1 MFSAM
6 FFSLGLVVSQM
17 TISSKIYGFLNVK
30 GISDGTWLVDTCL
43 TIIFSFV
50 IILSHHLILYRDPT
64 LACVMGGG
72 LVVSFASYQFVKGFN
87 VFKVSPQAPELYP
100 FRHNSQLLI

>member
-6 FFSLGLVVSQM
+6 FFSLGLVISQM

-30 GISDGTWLVDTCL
+30 GISDSTWV
-43 TIIFSFV
+43 
-50 IILSHHLILYRDPT
+50 PT

-72 LVVSFASYQFVKGFN
+72 LIVSIASYLFVKGFN
-87 VFKVSPQAPELYP
+87 VFNVSP
-100 FRHNSQLLI
+100 HI

>member
-1 MFSAM
+1 MFAAM

-30 GISDGTWLVDTCL
+30 GISDGTW
-43 TIIFSFV
+43 
-50 IILSHHLILYRDPT
+50 DPT

-87 VFKVSPQAPELYP
+87 VLKVSP
-100 FRHNSQLLI
+100 HI

>member
-1 MFSAM
+1 M

-30 GISDGTWLVDTCL
+30 GLSDGTW
-43 TIIFSFV
+43 
-50 IILSHHLILYRDPT
+50 DPT

-87 VFKVSPQAPELYP
+87 VFKVSP
-100 FRHNSQLLI
+100 HI